1 MAITTNQRNAAST
14 SAVDKAA
21 YAPTST
27 ETVRNILLAYIAENG
42 GVDLTAPGPIGATT
56 PGTGAFT
63 TVTASGELTLG
74 TSGILNGGTNLIEQR
89 NDTNAQAFRIYNT
102 TNAGT
107 TNYER
112 LELGST
118 AVGSNTFAVCTS
130 KGGTG
135 TNRALYLGTLGA
147 ASTILMTAGT
157 SRWAVDINGHFL
169 AMADNTFDIGASGA
183 TRPRNVFVAGN
194 GTFGGTLTTSVAGA
208 ASTPAVSVTGAPYT
222 AGSATTNYPL
232 IYANG
237 GTAPTTWSTAGTY
250 FGINAVS
257 GFAGNLIDLRV
268 NGGASVF
275 KVSNGGVVTC
285 TSVTASG
292 VFVATPNTLTGAGAI
307 GVSTTSTG
315 YISTGAAQ
323 ALTLADGVNGQI
335 KTIIHTSDG
344 GSGVLTPTTK
354 AGYTTITFTNVGD
367 SVTLQFIAGTGWCIT
382 GIYGA
387 VAA

>member
-42 GVDLTAPGPIGATT
+42 GVDLTAPGPIGGTT
-56 PGTGAFT
+56 PGSASFT
-63 TVTASGELTLG
+63 TLAASGVVSLSNGTAALPSLHFGDSTTGIYRNASGRIGITTTGVVRVAIYDSGMYMESGALGINTSNWFRIGAGGVELTTTTGGGTYAPLYISNLTAS
-74 TSGILNGGTNLIEQR
+74 
-89 NDTNAQAFRIYNT
+89 
-102 TNAGT
+102 
-107 TNYER
+107 
-112 LELGST
+112 
-118 AVGSNTFAVCTS
+118 
-130 KGGTG
+130 
-135 TNRALYLGTLGA
+135 
-147 ASTILMTAGT
+147 
-157 SRWAVDINGHFL
+157 
-169 AMADNTFDIGASGA
+169 
-183 TRPRNVFVAGN
+183 
-194 GTFGGTLTTSVAGA
+194 GTLTTSVAGA

-222 AGSATTNYPL
+222 AGTATTNHPL
-232 IYANG
+232 VYANG

-257 GFAGNLIDLRV
+257 GFSGNLIDLRV

-275 KVSNGGVVTC
+275 KVSNAGVVTC

-307 GVSTTSTG
+307 PVSTTTTG

-323 ALTLADGVNGQI
+323 ALTLADGANGQI
-335 KTIIHTSDG
+335 KTIIHTSDN
-344 GSGVLTPTTK
+344 GSGVLTPTSK
-354 AGYTTITFTNVGD
+354 AGYTTITFLNVGD
-367 SVTLQFIAGTGWCIT
+367 SVTLQYITGTGWCII